1 MHEPSVLDYFLAK
14 IQFWKKSAVDF
25 ELFLADTPQEIDDGE
40 LLNFEQQVLYENQA
54 GELSTSTV
62 LKKKSLFGLSL
73 AWKFI
78 AALIF
83 AIAGQS
89 MMELSD
95 PNIAIAIFLYSFSLL
110 FILWAFVKKEL
121 ILPVMSS
128 SDVEDAS
135 DSFHLGSL
143 LISLPFLLAAFITF
157 RDNRFTLLNLF
168 LWLVA
173 IILIIHSVWIPNK
186 KWSLKKFL
194 TEIQK
199 IFSRSAVNLKIS
211 WWKILLLFVAIV
223 AIFFRF
229 YQLDSVPGE
238 MFSDHAEKLWD
249 VQDVLDGQFS
259 IYFPRNTGREAF
271 QMYLTA
277 FISQFLGTGISFL
290 SLKIGTALCGLV
302 MLPYIYLIGKELGN
316 KWVGLFAL
324 IFASFAYWPNVIARV
339 GLRFI
344 LTAFF
349 AAPTM
354 YYLLRGLRRHRR
366 NDFILCGVFLGLGLH
381 GYSSSRFVPVLIL
394 VAAGIYWLH
403 QKRASLKRNKV
414 LGAVLIIA
422 LVSFV
427 IFLPLFRYS
436 LSSPDMFTYRM
447 RTRIGTAEAEYPG
460 SPFLIFLDNFFDASV
475 MMWFDNG
482 GTWVHSV
489 VSRPALDLITAVF
502 YFFGLLFIILR
513 YIKKRN
519 WEDLFLLISIPVLLM
534 PSILSLAFPGE
545 NPCLNR
551 TSAAIVPVFLVAG
564 IGMEG
569 LLSNMHRHFKTK
581 RKTILIGFIA
591 VLLLLWSAGL
601 NYDLVFNQ
609 YKEQYMANAWNTSD
623 LGSVIKGFTDS
634 VGNPEAA
641 YVVPYAYWVDTR
653 LVGINAGYPRTDY
666 ALWRDGIPATLDQK
680 GPKLFLFKP
689 EDEET
694 MQALFESYPTGQL
707 KLYDDQYEGRDFYIF
722 LTQ

>member
-1 MHEPSVLDYFLAK
+1 MQEPSVLDYFLAK
-14 IQFWKKSAVDF
+14 IHSWKKSAVDF
-25 ELFLADTPQEIDDGE
+25 ELFLADTPQEIDERE
-40 LLNFEQQVLYENQA
+40 LINFELQVLHENQA
-54 GELSTSTV
+54 GAPAVSSV
-62 LKKKSLFGLSL
+62 LEKKSLSELSK

-78 AALIF
+78 TALIF

-89 MMELSD
+89 MMELSE
-95 PNIAIAIFLYSFSLL
+95 PNVAVAIFLYSFSLF
-110 FILWAFVKKEL
+110 FILWSLLKKEL
-121 ILPVMSS
+121 ILPAM
-128 SDVEDAS
+128 AS
-135 DSFHLGSL
+135 PEAEGVRDSFHLGSFF
-143 LISLPFLLAAFITF
+143 ISLPFLIAAFITF

-173 IILIIHSVWIPNK
+173 IIMIIYSVWIPNK
-186 KWSLKKFL
+186 KWKPEKFFIA
-194 TEIQK
+194 IQNF
-199 IFSRSAVNLKIS
+199 FSRSAVNLKIS
-211 WWKILLLFVAIV
+211 WWKILLLFVALM

-238 MFSDHAEKLWD
+238 MFSDQAEKLWD

-259 IYFPRNTGREAF
+259 IYFPRNTGREPF

-277 FISQFLGTGISFL
+277 VVSKIFGTGISFL
-290 SLKIGTALCGLV
+290 SLKIGTALCGLA

-316 KWVGLFAL
+316 KWVGLYAL

-344 LTAFF
+344 LAAFF
-349 AAPTM
+349 AAPTL
-354 YYLLRGLRRHRR
+354 YYLLRGLRHLRR
-366 NDFILCGVFLGLGLH
+366 NDFILCGFFLGLGLY
-381 GYSSSRFVPVLIL
+381 GYSSSRFVPILIL

-403 QKRASLKRNKV
+403 QKRGSQKRTKV
-414 LGAVLIIA
+414 LGAVLIIV

-436 LSSPDMFTYRM
+436 MSSPDMFTYRM

-460 SPFLIFLDNFFDASV
+460 SPFLIFIDNLFDASA

-482 GTWVHSV
+482 STWVHSV
-489 VSRPALDLITAVF
+489 ISRPALDLITAGF
-502 YFFGLLFIILR
+502 YFFGMLFIILR
-513 YIKKRN
+513 YIRKRN

-551 TSAAIVPVFLVAG
+551 TSAAMVPVFLVAG

-569 LLSNMHRHFKTK
+569 LLSNMHRLFKSK
-581 RKTILIGFIA
+581 YKTILVGSIA
-591 VLLLLWSAGL
+591 VFLLLWSAGL

-609 YKEQYMANAWNTSD
+609 YQEQYMANAWNTSD

-634 VGNPEAA
+634 VGNPDAA
-641 YVVPYAYWVDTR
+641 YVVPYAHWVDTR

-666 ALWRDGIPATLDQK
+666 ALWRDGIPATLEQK

-694 MQALFESYPTGQL
+694 MQALFEFYPTGQL
-707 KLYDDQYEGRDFYIF
+707 KFYDDQYDGRDFYIF